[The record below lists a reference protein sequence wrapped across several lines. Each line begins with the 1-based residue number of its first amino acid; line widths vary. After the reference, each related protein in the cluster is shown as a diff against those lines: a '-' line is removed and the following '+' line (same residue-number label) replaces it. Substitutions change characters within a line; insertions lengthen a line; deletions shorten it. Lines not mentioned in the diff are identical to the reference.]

1 MAIENKAV
9 VYIGGRNYTHYTVM
23 PLKWGNLLDERLD
36 EMYLSLRRCPVEN
49 FKPLTPVEIHFTNR
63 FYYGSKTIDTQTQVK
78 RYIVANDPQAVE
90 SPVGSGRWNHDLY
103 IIELTK
109 YLECIVVDTNT
120 ITNDLGRTY
129 TKNAENVAAV
139 IESADGSGPG
149 FGDPEGFANSQLPPS
164 TIYKSPLNTGR
175 FIPVPADELWDNSDG
190 GYITWV
196 YTLQGVRDM
205 NGDYLSPMSGGV
217 YQLSSAMYDIVYS
230 IRYIVSPPSTDPGY
244 YTAQYYY
251 RVAAVD
257 NVYPLK
263 KWTMADVINRLF
275 DIAEPLRMGEE
286 ARFSLDPE
294 QAAKFD
300 TILAPQM
307 SFTKNTLRE
316 CLKECGKV
324 LHGEPRLDVKQAED
338 GSFSFVVSYDMFG
351 QTERSGIGHKAYIT
365 KTVSQAIDSYASH
378 LDSNVENLVNQL
390 DKYDGVIVDPYAGG
404 YKTVRTET
412 MYARI
417 TDANMLVQTQY
428 PIYTVEKLEFLY
440 GTQALDMTAY
450 LFESSIYNTRLS
462 SYSDQYP
469 NSKAYGL
476 MYTQGQRNI
485 TALNFKQEDPIS
497 PVFQNY
503 AIVNIIERITNMQLS
518 DIEYPKFSF
527 RVTYTPIYSS
537 RVSQT
542 KVNYQDYPY
551 GAGLIYNQQANIVEA
566 RYYGENLKGAIA
578 RIGNVEK
585 SITYRLARLSEIPE
599 AGQLYDEDYYISAV
613 SVEFLPTVIKCS
625 IGLSKDFNRLSA
637 YIGVSSV
644 KRFSEVSETQ
654 AVERNTLWR
663 EYVVIGDEIAQDTDS
678 LIGDSMMLMLADTFA
693 QTRGYTPI
701 TNVAAWGGTY
711 NNPEYSGSSVEIPA
725 SDVDITY
732 SNETF
737 LITFTLKKQYSGRKH
752 ILARME
758 YNATGYPGEQNNIS
772 EYFNGD
778 SVTVDARDN
787 VSVAGELQT
796 ITAVVYLNGQSQEV
810 KYPLPIVSL
819 PVVSSAFGNSV
830 SFSWEY
836 EDNYSAG
843 AISQYAEGGAGDTE
857 VKGYFQNNYQYTD
870 YYGKMYYY
878 NFYLQPYGER
888 ASDVETIVEIGLR
901 LPGGNTAAASYT
913 AKYITT
919 EGQSPYILRK
929 DNREKLQ
936 CNFQIDLVSNRKGMI
951 IGSALASYCPAVRG
965 SDRTLEPQLYVFDEP
980 LNKFIDHVGGEGI
993 DLSGVPHQPVSVS
1006 TVASGRFSVT
1016 SSAFASSGK
1025 AWAIVT
1031 AQTEE
1036 STTVEDEEGN
1046 VTTQVTQ
1053 KGGDVLLAMNTDILA
1068 GQAFTPIYF
1077 TRKRKIF
1084 KEEAWTATK

>member
-1 MAIENKAV
+1 MASQYQPVTPTSYVSPLPPGSFYFVSAHTIFPYDSSYGSSLNAV
-9 VYIGGRNYTHYTVM
+9 TNTYTQTIQDQLGNVLFTNEYQIIHQGATTGTRGQDIGSSVSLQTGTTYTV
-23 PLKWGNLLDERLD
+23 K
-36 EMYLSLRRCPVEN
+36 YS
-49 FKPLTPVEIHFTNR
+49 
-63 FYYGSKTIDTQTQVK
+63 Y
-78 RYIVANDPQAVE
+78 RYPA
-90 SPVGSGRWNHDLY
+90 SGSGATGVTY
-103 IIELTK
+103 
-109 YLECIVVDTNT
+109 YT
-120 ITNDLGRTY
+120 ITATY
-129 TKNAENVAAV
+129 SFVV
-139 IESADGSGPG
+139 
-149 FGDPEGFANSQLPPS
+149 
-164 TIYKSPLNTGR
+164 
-175 FIPVPADELWDNSDG
+175 
-190 GYITWV
+190 
-196 YTLQGVRDM
+196 
-205 NGDYLSPMSGGV
+205 
-217 YQLSSAMYDIVYS
+217 
-230 IRYIVSPPSTDPGY
+230 
-244 YTAQYYY
+244 
-251 RVAAVD
+251 VD

-263 KWTMADVINRLF
+263 KWTMADVIKRLF
-275 DIAEPLRMGEE
+275 DIAEPLRMGE
-286 ARFSLDPE
+286 APRFSLDPE

-324 LHGEPRLDVKQAED
+324 LHGEPRLDAKQAED
-338 GSFSFVVSYDMFG
+338 GSFAFVVSYDMFG
-351 QTERSGIGHKAYIT
+351 QTERSGISHKAYIT

-503 AIVNIIERITNMQLS
+503 AIVNIIERITNTQLS

-644 KRFSEVSETQ
+644 KRFSEVSEKQ

-678 LIGDSMMLMLADTFA
+678 LIGDGMMLMLADTFL

-711 NNPEYSGSSVEIPA
+711 NNPEYSGSTVEIPA

-737 LITFTLKKQYSGRKH
+737 RITFTLKKQYSGRKH

-843 AISQYAEGGAGDTE
+843 AISQYAEGGVGNTE

-1031 AQTEE
+1031 AQAEE
-1036 STTVEDEEGN
+1036 RQTVEDEKGE
-1046 VTTQVTQ
+1046 VTQQVTQ
-1053 KGGDVLLAMNTDILA
+1053 KGGDVLLAMNMDISA

-1084 KEEAWTATK
+1084 KEEAWIATK

>member
-23 PLKWGNLLDERLD
+23 PLKWGILLDERLD
-36 EMYLSLRRCPVEN
+36 EMYLSLRRCPVEV
-49 FKPLTPVEIHFTNR
+49 FKPLTPVEIRFTNR
-63 FYYGSKTIDTQTQVK
+63 FYYGSKTIDTQTKVK
-78 RYIVANDPQAVE
+78 KYIVANDPQAVE

-109 YLECIVVDTNT
+109 YLECIIVDTNT

-129 TKNAENVAAV
+129 TKGAEYVEPT
-139 IESADGSGPG
+139 IESYEGEGTG
-149 FGDPEGFANSQLPPS
+149 FGEPEKFANDNLPPS
-164 TIYKSPLNTGR
+164 TIYRSPTNEGN
-175 FIPVPADELWDNSDG
+175 FVPVPADELWDRKSESP
-190 GYITWV
+190 YTWIYNLV
-196 YTLQGVRDM
+196 GVRDM
-205 NGDYLSPMSGGV
+205 TGQYLSNTGGS
-217 YQLSSAMYDIVYS
+217 YFLGSALYDIVYD
-230 IRYIVSPPSTDPGY
+230 IQYTATAPAPTQGY
-244 YTAQYYY
+244 YKARYYY
-251 RVAAVD
+251 RIATVS

-263 KWTMADVINRLF
+263 KWTMADIIKRLF
-275 DIAEPLRMGEE
+275 DIAEPLRMGE
-286 ARFSLDPE
+286 APRFSLDPQQE
-294 QAAKFD
+294 AKFD

-338 GSFSFVVSYDMFG
+338 GSFAFVVSYDMFG
-351 QTERSGIGHKAYIT
+351 QTERSGISHKAYIT

-417 TDANMLVQTQY
+417 TDANMLIQTQY

-503 AIVNIIERITNMQLS
+503 AIVNIIERITNAQLS

-599 AGQLYDEDYYISAV
+599 AGQLYDDDYYISAV

-678 LIGDSMMLMLADTFA
+678 LIGDGMMLMLADTFV
-693 QTRGYTPI
+693 QTRGYKPI

-711 NNPEYSGSSVEIPA
+711 NNPEYSGSTVEIPA

-830 SFSWEY
+830 AFSWEY

-843 AISQYAEGGAGDTE
+843 AISQYAEGGSDDTE

-888 ASDVETIVEIGLR
+888 ASDEETIVKIGMR
-901 LPGGNTAAASYT
+901 LPGGNTTSASYT

-993 DLSGVPHQPVSVS
+993 DLSGVPHQPISVS
-1006 TVASGRFSVT
+1006 TVASGRFSVM
-1016 SSAFASSGK
+1016 SSAFAASGK

-1036 STTVEDEEGN
+1036 SQTVEDEKGE
-1046 VTTQVTQ
+1046 VTQQVTQ
-1053 KGGDVLLAMNTDILA
+1053 KGGDVLLAMNTDISA

-1084 KEEAWTATK
+1084 KEEAWIATK

>member
-36 EMYLSLRRCPVEN
+36 EMYLSLRRCPVEV

-129 TKNAENVAAV
+129 VKNSEVVVPDTV
-139 IESADGSGPG
+139 IDAPIGN
-149 FGDPEGFANSQLPPS
+149 A
-164 TIYKSPLNTGR
+164 TIYFQDAFFQPVSVPTYVTPILSGTQFTFLSPTKVFQSFWNQWKDYSYTTG
-175 FIPVPADELWDNSDG
+175 ISPAYSPYLR
-190 GYITWV
+190 ITVRYNGDVVYEQYWSYTPQTKESYGRDKIEKDYV
-196 YTLQGVRDM
+196 ASIQTGTYTLEYRCELISYQVSTSTGGPTFTA
-205 NGDYLSPMSGGV
+205 NGHKYSLTDY
-217 YQLSSAMYDIVYS
+217 
-230 IRYIVSPPSTDPGY
+230 TF
-244 YTAQYYY
+244 TAAYNY
-251 RVAAVD
+251 
-257 NVYPLK
+257 YPLK

-275 DIAEPLRMGEE
+275 DIAEPLRMGEK
-286 ARFSLDPE
+286 ARFSLDPQQE
-294 QAAKFD
+294 AKFD

-324 LHGEPRLDVKQAED
+324 LHGEPRLDVEQAEE
-338 GSFSFVVSYDMFG
+338 GSFSFVVRYDMFG
-351 QTERSGIGHKAYIT
+351 QTERSGISHKAYIT

-378 LDSNVENLVNQL
+378 LDSNVDNLVNQL
-390 DKYDGVIVDPYAGG
+390 SGYEAKITEPYAGG

-417 TDANMLVQTQY
+417 TDANMLIQTQF
-428 PIYTVEKLEFLY
+428 PIYSVKTLRCGFFTYKK
-440 GTQALDMTAY
+440 GTIAKGIDLTKY
-450 LFESSIYNTRLS
+450 VFESSIYNTQLS
-462 SYSDQYP
+462 SYSDEYP

-497 PVFQNY
+497 PIFKSY
-503 AIVNIIERITNMQLS
+503 AIINMLMAETGRS
-518 DIEYPKFSF
+518 DLIDEDGNADGLDYPLLAFQIEYI
-527 RVTYTPIYSS
+527 PIYNS

-644 KRFSEVSETQ
+644 KRFFEVSEKQ
-654 AVERNTLWR
+654 AAERNTLWR

-678 LIGDSMMLMLADTFA
+678 LIGDGMMLMLADTFTQA
-693 QTRGYTPI
+693 GGYEPL
-701 TNVAAWGGTY
+701 TNVVAWGATY
-711 NNPEYSGSSVEIPA
+711 KQENLNE
-725 SDVDITY
+725 VDLP
-732 SNETF
+732 
-737 LITFTLKKQYSGRKH
+737 LI
-752 ILARME
+752 
-758 YNATGYPGEQNNIS
+758 
-772 EYFNGD
+772 
-778 SVTVDARDN
+778 
-787 VSVAGELQT
+787 
-796 ITAVVYLNGQSQEV
+796 
-810 KYPLPIVSL
+810 
-819 PVVSSAFGNSV
+819 SSAFGNSIA
-830 SFSWEY
+830 FSWEY

-843 AISQYAEGGAGDTE
+843 AISQYAEGGVGDTE
-857 VKGYFQNNYQYTD
+857 VKGYFQNNYQYAD
-870 YYGKMYYY
+870 YYGKIYYY
-878 NFYLQPYGER
+878 NFDLQVHGEIPLNQGQQTQIGTALPEGEEPT
-888 ASDVETIVEIGLR
+888 ASSG
-901 LPGGNTAAASYT
+901 
-913 AKYITT
+913 YISTV
-919 EGQSPYILRK
+919 GQSPYILRK

-1016 SSAFASSGK
+1016 SSAFAASGK

-1036 STTVEDEEGN
+1036 SQTVEDEKGE
-1046 VTTQVTQ
+1046 VMQQVTQ
-1053 KGGDVLLAMNTDILA
+1053 KGGDVLLAMNMDISA

-1084 KEEAWTATK
+1084 KEEAWIATK

>member
-23 PLKWGNLLDERLD
+23 PLKWGTLLDERLD
-36 EMYLSLRRCPVEN
+36 EMYLSLRRCPVEV

-129 TKNAENVAAV
+129 VKNSGAVVPETIIDAPIGNATIYFQDAFFQPVSVPTYVTPILSGTQFTFLSPTKVFQSFWNQWKDYSYTTGLSPAYSPFLRVTVRYNGDVVYEQYWSYTPQTKESYGRDKIEKDYVASIQTGTYTLEYRCELISYQVSTSTAGPTFT
-139 IESADGSGPG
+139 ADGHKYSLT
-149 FGDPEGFANSQLPPS
+149 D
-164 TIYKSPLNTGR
+164 
-175 FIPVPADELWDNSDG
+175 
-190 GYITWV
+190 
-196 YTLQGVRDM
+196 YTF
-205 NGDYLSPMSGGV
+205 
-217 YQLSSAMYDIVYS
+217 
-230 IRYIVSPPSTDPGY
+230 
-244 YTAQYYY
+244 TAAYNY
-251 RVAAVD
+251 
-257 NVYPLK
+257 YPLK

-275 DIAEPLRMGEE
+275 DIAEPLRMGE
-286 ARFSLDPE
+286 APRFSLDPQQE
-294 QAAKFD
+294 AKFD

-378 LDSNVENLVNQL
+378 LDSNVDNLVNQL
-390 DKYDGVIVDPYAGG
+390 SGYEAKITEPYAGG

-417 TDANMLVQTQY
+417 TDANMLIQTQF
-428 PIYTVEKLEFLY
+428 PIYSVKTLRCGFFTYKK
-440 GTQALDMTAY
+440 GTIAKGIDLTKY
-450 LFESSIYNTRLS
+450 VFESSIYNTQLS
-462 SYSDQYP
+462 SYSDEYP

-497 PVFQNY
+497 PIFKSY
-503 AIVNIIERITNMQLS
+503 AIINMLMAETGRADLIDENGNADGVDYPLLAFQ
-518 DIEYPKFSF
+518 IEYI
-527 RVTYTPIYSS
+527 PIYNS

-644 KRFSEVSETQ
+644 KRFFEVSEKQ
-654 AVERNTLWR
+654 AAERNTLWR

-678 LIGDSMMLMLADTFA
+678 LIGDSMMNMLADTFVQA
-693 QTRGYTPI
+693 GGYEPL
-701 TNVAAWGGTY
+701 TNVVAWGATY
-711 NNPEYSGSSVEIPA
+711 KQENL
-725 SDVDITY
+725 
-732 SNETF
+732 NEVNLP
-737 LITFTLKKQYSGRKH
+737 LI
-752 ILARME
+752 
-758 YNATGYPGEQNNIS
+758 
-772 EYFNGD
+772 
-778 SVTVDARDN
+778 
-787 VSVAGELQT
+787 
-796 ITAVVYLNGQSQEV
+796 
-810 KYPLPIVSL
+810 
-819 PVVSSAFGNSV
+819 SSAFGNSIA
-830 SFSWEY
+830 FSWEY

-843 AISQYAEGGAGDTE
+843 AISQYAEGGVGDTE
-857 VKGYFQNNYQYTD
+857 VKGYFQNNYQYAD
-870 YYGKMYYY
+870 YYGKIYYY
-878 NFYLQPYGER
+878 NFDLQIHGEIPLNQGQQ
-888 ASDVETIVEIGLR
+888 TQIGTA
-901 LPGGNTAAASYT
+901 LPEGEAPAASSG
-913 AKYITT
+913 YISTV
-919 EGQSPYILRK
+919 GQSPYILRK